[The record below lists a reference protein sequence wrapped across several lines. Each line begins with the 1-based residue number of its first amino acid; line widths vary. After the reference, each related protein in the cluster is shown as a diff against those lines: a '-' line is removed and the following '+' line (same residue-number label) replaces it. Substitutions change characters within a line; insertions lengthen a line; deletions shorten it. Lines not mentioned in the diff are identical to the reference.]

1 MVAEDDL
8 NRLSESVY
16 QYIAT
21 PNDLTAAEVLQTC
34 NSVSLDVRL
43 RFTEVFMHVATIHK
57 LELNTVYELIRRFD
71 FVEQAFI
78 QLLEERIHHQQ
89 TSSTQDLPKGISA
102 VIRIQN
108 EAQHI
113 KDSILSIY
121 RSVDEIIV
129 ALHNCTDDTE
139 SIIQKLIDSG
149 LNKIRIIHYYE
160 KIARAGHSYHQER
173 EQGLGSLAQYYNFC
187 FSHARYSDV
196 LKWDGDMVAFPLLH
210 QILINHNGQD
220 ANLIFEGC
228 DIFDEKCSAGPEI
241 RLYPNQVKSFYFDSL
256 YFEVLYSPFPSLAV
270 SQPMYIH
277 MKFAKDQLYLPYL
290 T

>member
-1 MVAEDDL
+1 MVAKDDL
-8 NRLSESVY
+8 DILTESIY
-16 QYIAT
+16 QYIGT
-21 PNDLTAAEVLQTC
+21 PNDLTTAEVLQTC
-34 NSVSLDVRL
+34 LSVSPDVRL
-43 RFTEVFMHVATIHK
+43 RFSEIFMNIAAIYK
-57 LELNTVYELIRRFD
+57 LELNTVYELIHRFD
-71 FVEQAFI
+71 FVEQSFTQI
-78 QLLEERIHHQQ
+78 LEEQIHHQQ
-89 TSSTQDLPKGISA
+89 TSLTKHHPKGISA

-160 KIARAGHSYHQER
+160 KIARAGYGYYQER
-173 EQGLGSLAQYYNFC
+173 EQGLGSLAKYYNFC

-196 LKWDGDMVAFPLLH
+196 LKWDGDMVALPLLH
-210 QILINHNGQD
+210 QVLINHRGQE

-228 DIFDEKCSAGPEI
+228 DIFDEKFSAGPEK

-256 YFEVLYSPFPSLAV
+256 FFEVLYSPFPSLAV
-270 SQPMYIH
+270 SPPMYIH